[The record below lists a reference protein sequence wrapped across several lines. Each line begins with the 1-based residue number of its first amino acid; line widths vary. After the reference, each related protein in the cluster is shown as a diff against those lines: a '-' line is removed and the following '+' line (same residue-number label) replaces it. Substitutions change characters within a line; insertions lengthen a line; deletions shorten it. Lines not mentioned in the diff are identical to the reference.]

1 MRVDLDLTPS
11 GSSVAG
17 DTFSLLCA
25 ASLNGLESMENA
37 DTTFQWLL
45 SNNASTY
52 SYTNS
57 SVSESQLV
65 FDPLQYFHEGTV
77 ICIATTVDNIVRR
90 VDYTITINGN
100 NYYYVKSVVTIFFYT
115 YYSPYSPGQCF

>member
-1 MRVDLDLTPS
+1 MNIVRVDLDLTPS

-25 ASLNGLESMENA
+25 ANLNGLESMENA
-37 DTTFQWLL
+37 NTTFQWLL

-77 ICIATTVDNIVRR
+77 TCTATTVNNIVGTAN
-90 VDYTITINGN
+90 YTITINGN
-100 NYYYVKSVVTIFFYT
+100 NYYYVKSIVIMFF
-115 YYSPYSPGQCF
+115 FLL

>member
-1 MRVDLDLTPS
+1 MNVVRVDLDLTPS

-37 DTTFQWLL
+37 NTTFQWLL

-57 SVSESQLV
+57 SVSESLLV

-77 ICIATTVDNIVRR
+77 TCIATTVDNIVGR

-100 NYYYVKSVVTIFFYT
+100 NYYYVKSVVIIFFLL
-115 YYSPYSPGQCF
+115 